1 MNTYLE
7 SLEDQE
13 LASRFRSF
21 LKKYGKKNIGT
32 FRPPMSLIEGK
43 GLPDEIFNCVNY
55 KRIVKDNCG
64 MMYVVLE
71 ALGFYKS
78 SDVLISELGY

>member
-1 MNTYLE
+1 
-7 SLEDQE
+7 
-13 LASRFRSF
+13 
-21 LKKYGKKNIGT
+21 
-32 FRPPMSLIEGK
+32 MSLIEGK